1 MTTRDDVWGKV
12 LKKLVEEGEFRVG
25 DLGIEESK
33 RHTVTRVCKEM
44 ESLDYLTRENS
55 NSKIWRAGK
64 LADEHLDLSM
74 RAKVAAGFDDDE

>member
-1 MTTRDDVWGKV
+1 
-12 LKKLVEEGEFRVG
+12 
-25 DLGIEESK
+25 
-33 RHTVTRVCKEM
+33 M